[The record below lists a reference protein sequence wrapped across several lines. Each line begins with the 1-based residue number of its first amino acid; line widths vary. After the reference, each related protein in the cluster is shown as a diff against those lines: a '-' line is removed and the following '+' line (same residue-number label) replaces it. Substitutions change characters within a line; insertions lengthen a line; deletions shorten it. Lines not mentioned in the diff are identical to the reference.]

1 MINGKKINF
10 KILTVLVLQLLTFV
24 AIAQSPALI
33 NYQGMLRDNKGLPVI
48 NQSIVLRFEVL
59 QGSDTGP
66 VIYTDDQLSGVST
79 NSLGLFTTQIGKN
92 TPIGQVNW
100 EQGVSYFLQVSVDPT
115 GGNNLQVLGKAQQL
129 LSVPYALHAQ
139 SVPASYTNNV
149 LSIGNKTFNITPTI
163 TATPATSITSSGL
176 GTVTSVGTNTFDIN
190 IPAPTFSNT
199 GQTIIS
205 GTYPNYVVN
214 TPTIPASV
222 VPTIAVTT
230 TAAAASTVL
239 SAGSSFSINVPA
251 PSFSN
256 AGQNIITG
264 TYPNFVVNTPT
275 VPASAVPTIAITNTV
290 AATSTVVSSGNS
302 FSINMP
308 PPTFSNTGQT
318 LITGAYPNF
327 TVNTPTVTAAPT
339 LTATGLATVSAGPNY
354 TVGVPLLTYTPATGA
369 LGSGTNVVVVAPTLS
384 LSGNTLS
391 SGPGTNSVLLPTSH
405 TIVGQG
411 IAAVTPSTGSAFTV
425 TVNQPTFAYSNATGS
440 LTSGTSSANITPA
453 LTYSNSVI
461 TSGPS
466 SNSISLGTGTNA
478 VWGTLGNAGTST
490 VSNFIGTTDNTELN
504 FRINNTRAGRIENAS
519 GSTYFG
525 LGSGPTTNTT
535 TYNSGFGQLTLNSIT
550 TGYGN
555 TAMGTIAMPYLMTG
569 IFNTAL
575 GGASQ
580 LGNISGNSNTSVGYQ
595 ALRNNVSGNNNVV
608 IGISALGTNTGT
620 TGENTII
627 GANAFGTNASG
638 NGNTAL
644 GNEAGLNTLGSSNV
658 FLGYRAGYNETGS
671 NKLYIANNNTVS
683 PLIYGDFASGYV
695 GINTNTVSEA
705 LTVNGNVRFSGAL
718 MPNNLPGTAGQFLQ
732 SAGPGAPPVWVSSAS
747 GWGLTG
753 NAGTS
758 TLTNF
763 IGTTDNV
770 ALTFKV
776 FNTKSGM
783 IDQILN
789 NAYYGFQSG
798 FSTST
803 ASLNAGFGQ
812 EALKSITTANRNSAF
827 GYQALKNSNGGS
839 NTGIGASALT
849 TNTSGTDNTALGKDA
864 MYLNSTGS
872 FNVGVGSG
880 VMLNHTSG
888 DNNVALGRDVLNGN
902 TSGANNV
909 AVGSLAGYANVSG
922 SGNVFIGYN
931 AGYNE
936 TGSNKFILA
945 NTSTT
950 TSPLLYGNFATNNL
964 GIGTTSA
971 NAPLQFNQ
979 TISGRKIV
987 LWEGVNNDHQV
998 YGFGLASNILR
1009 YQVDASVASHVFYS
1023 GINSSSSLELMR
1035 ITGIGYVGIGT
1046 ANPLAMLH
1054 VVNTNS
1060 VSDGISVDVN
1070 NVANGGNA
1078 AQIRHFGIGNAGY
1091 YEVNNTASNASAMYA
1106 TSNSGAQYAVRAI
1119 NTNAALG
1126 AYAALIDGGL
1136 VTKGKNALNT
1146 AYSLRAQNNSSSDLL
1161 VVRNDGYVGIGT
1173 NAPGTN
1179 LHVNS
1184 SNNFSQ
1190 ARFTHTASAS
1200 FGLVLGTDNLSSGLL
1215 NYDNTPLYFGTNGAN
1230 RMSVSNT
1237 GNVNIGNFIASQK
1250 LNVDGNISLDDAAGS
1265 TSPARIIGFPVASTG
1280 NHGLLT
1286 LQAKSQV
1293 FSGTAFSGGNLL
1305 LAGGDYNVGS
1315 VNTSGSFG
1323 GNVTIQAGHNLWPHA
1338 TGALILFQAGT
1349 TSNTERMRID
1359 GATGMVGIGTTAP
1372 DQLLTVNGNA
1382 SKPGGGS
1389 WATFSDRRL
1398 KKDIHSFNDG
1408 LKELLKIEPVWYTYN
1423 GEASLPQDTFVG
1435 VIAQDLQ
1442 SIAPYMVKETSR
1454 GIVGETNYL
1463 SVDNSAMTYMII
1475 NAIKEQQKLIEVLT
1489 RKIEDQKKEID
1500 TLKKQ

>member
-1 MINGKKINF
+1 MI
-10 KILTVLVLQLLTFV
+10 KILSKYLIKEKFLYLFLCLSGG
-24 AIAQSPALI
+24 ALAQSPALI

-48 NQSIVLRFEVL
+48 NQAIALRFEVL

-66 VIYTDDQLSGVST
+66 VVYTDDQLTGVST

-92 TPIGQVNW
+92 SAIGQVNW
-100 EQGVSYFLQVSVDPT
+100 EQGISYYLQVSVDPT
-115 GGNNLQVLGKAQQL
+115 GGSNLQVLGKAQQL

-139 SVPASYTNNV
+139 SVPASYANNV

-163 TATPATSITSSGL
+163 TATPNTSITSSGL
-176 GTVTSVGTNTFDIN
+176 GTVTSAGTNTFDIN

-199 GQTIIS
+199 GQTIIT
-205 GTYPNYVVN
+205 GTYPNYIVN

-222 VPTIAVTT
+222 VPTIAVSN
-230 TAAAASTVL
+230 TAAATSTVL
-239 SAGSSFSINVPA
+239 SVGSSFSINVPA
-251 PSFSN
+251 PTFSN

-275 VPASAVPTIAITNTV
+275 VPASAVPTIAITNTA

-308 PPTFSNTGQT
+308 PPTFNNSGQT
-318 LITGAYPNF
+318 LITGAYPNY

-354 TVGVPLLTYTPATGA
+354 TVGVPLLTYTPASGA
-369 LGSGTNVVVVAPTLS
+369 LGSGTNIVVVAPTLS

-391 SGPGTNSVLLPTSH
+391 SGPGTNSVLLPTNH

-411 IAAVTPSTGSAFTV
+411 IAAVTPSTGSIFTV
-425 TVNQPTFAYSNATGS
+425 TVNQPTFAYSNTTGS

-478 VWGTLGNAGTST
+478 VWSTL
-490 VSNFIGTTDNTELN
+490 
-504 FRINNTRAGRIENAS
+504 
-519 GSTYFG
+519 
-525 LGSGPTTNTT
+525 
-535 TYNSGFGQLTLNSIT
+535 
-550 TGYGN
+550 
-555 TAMGTIAMPYLMTG
+555 
-569 IFNTAL
+569 
-575 GGASQ
+575 
-580 LGNISGNSNTSVGYQ
+580 
-595 ALRNNVSGNNNVV
+595 
-608 IGISALGTNTGT
+608 
-620 TGENTII
+620 
-627 GANAFGTNASG
+627 
-638 NGNTAL
+638 
-644 GNEAGLNTLGSSNV
+644 
-658 FLGYRAGYNETGS
+658 
-671 NKLYIANNNTVS
+671 
-683 PLIYGDFASGYV
+683 
-695 GINTNTVSEA
+695 
-705 LTVNGNVRFSGAL
+705 
-718 MPNNLPGTAGQFLQ
+718 
-732 SAGPGAPPVWVSSAS
+732 
-747 GWGLTG
+747 G

-770 ALTFKV
+770 ELNFRV
-776 FNTKSGM
+776 NGNKSGT
-783 IDQILN
+783 IDHILN
-789 NAYYGFQSG
+789 NAYFGFQSG
-798 FSTST
+798 LSTTS

-812 EALKSITTANRNSAF
+812 EALKTISTANRNSAF

-849 TNTSGTDNTALGKDA
+849 SNTSGSDNTALGKDA
-864 MYLNSTGS
+864 LYINTTGS

-880 VMLNHTSG
+880 VFLNHLTG
-888 DNNVALGRDVLNGN
+888 DNNVAIGRDAFNGN

-987 LWEGVNNDHQV
+987 LWEGANNDHQV

-1009 YQVDASVASHVFYS
+1009 YQVDASVANHVFYS

-1035 ITGIGYVGIGT
+1035 ITGTGFVGIGT
-1046 ANPLAMLH
+1046 ASPLAMLH

-1091 YEVNNTASNASAMYA
+1091 YEVNNTASNASAMFA
-1106 TSNSGAQYAVRAI
+1106 TSNSGTQYALTAI

-1126 AYAALIDGGL
+1126 AYAALMDGGL

-1146 AYSLRAQNNSSSDLL
+1146 AYALRAQNNTSSDLL

-1200 FGLVLGTDNLSSGLL
+1200 FGLVLGTDNLSSVLL

-1230 RMSVSNT
+1230 RMAISNT
-1237 GNVNIGNFIASQK
+1237 GNVNIGSFITSQK
-1250 LNVDGNISLDDAAGS
+1250 LNVDGNISLDDAAGT
-1265 TSPARIIGFPVASTG
+1265 TSPARVIGFPVASTG

-1338 TGALILFQAGT
+1338 TGALIVFQAGT

-1489 RKIEDQKKEID
+1489 QKIEDQKKEID